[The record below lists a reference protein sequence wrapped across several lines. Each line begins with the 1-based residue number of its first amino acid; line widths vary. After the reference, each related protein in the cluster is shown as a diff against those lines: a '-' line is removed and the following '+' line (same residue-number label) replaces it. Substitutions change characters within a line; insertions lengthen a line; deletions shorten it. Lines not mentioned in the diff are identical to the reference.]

1 MNHIEHHDMIDLCAD
16 LHAIRRKFGPQYYR
30 EPQAT
35 IEAAA
40 LWGARCNQHGV
51 MNEVTEKIRIEHRGY
66 SATLRL
72 YESEKGYWHVSR
84 DFTAPDSGSGSP
96 ASVWDGIAFT
106 SALAARR
113 YGIGRLLERC
123 DIQERYGNT
132 AELATFRSKLE
143 AELTPQLALF

>member
-1 MNHIEHHDMIDLCAD
+1 MNHINTHDMIDLCAD
-16 LHAIRRKFGPQYYR
+16 LHAIRQKFGPKYYQ

-40 LWGARCNQHGV
+40 LWGAKCNSCGV
-51 MNEVTEKIRIEHRGY
+51 LTDVTERIRVEHQGY
-66 SATLRL
+66 RATLRL

-84 DFTAPDSGSGSP
+84 SFDAPNSGSGSP

-106 SALAARR
+106 NALAARR

-123 DIQERYGNT
+123 DQQERFDKS
-132 AELATFRSKLE
+132 AALAAFRRKLE
-143 AELTPQLALF
+143 AELTPQLTLF